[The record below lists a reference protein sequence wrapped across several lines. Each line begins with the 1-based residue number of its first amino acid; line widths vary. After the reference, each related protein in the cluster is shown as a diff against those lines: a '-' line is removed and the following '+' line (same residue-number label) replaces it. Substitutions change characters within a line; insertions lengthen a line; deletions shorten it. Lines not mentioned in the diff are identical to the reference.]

1 MHYNLATTTCRVPG
15 IICISYFKSL
25 GSLPQ
30 NIFSFLNKQ
39 KPSLSNINGDDL
51 APDQGE
57 KTFKVIKNNQQTTP
71 HTSPPQEPML
81 ISQK

>member
-1 MHYNLATTTCRVPG
+1 MQQLLAEYLESFAFP
-15 IICISYFKSL
+15 ILSHL

-30 NIFSFLNKQ
+30 NVFSFLNKQ

-51 APDQGE
+51 APEQGE

-71 HTSPPQEPML
+71 HTHTPRTNAHQS
-81 ISQK
+81 KVK